1 MTVIAKPEDNF
12 RAGGDQL
19 VPAYLDGQIA
29 NGGRVGFLG
38 QQNARDV
45 PFNVVS
51 YTSRMIESQQ
61 SQTLGDVVKNDASV
75 QSVRGYGNFSEA
87 YRIRGFKLDG
97 DDITMDGLFGV
108 MPRQIVSTNM
118 ITGLKFSKDPTRFLT
133 VFPPV
138 AAAWAVR

>member
-1 MTVIAKPEDNF
+1 MTALTHIARKPTRLAVFIGAFCGTIALPILAQDTASVAANTATQPASPSDSVNSKDTMTVIAKPEDNF

-61 SQTLGDVVKNDASV
+61 AQTLGDVVKNDASV
-75 QSVRGYGNFSEA
+75 QSVRGYGNFA
-87 YRIRGFKLDG
+87 
-97 DDITMDGLFGV
+97 
-108 MPRQIVSTNM
+108 
-118 ITGLKFSKDPTRFLT
+118 
-133 VFPPV
+133 
-138 AAAWAVR
+138 